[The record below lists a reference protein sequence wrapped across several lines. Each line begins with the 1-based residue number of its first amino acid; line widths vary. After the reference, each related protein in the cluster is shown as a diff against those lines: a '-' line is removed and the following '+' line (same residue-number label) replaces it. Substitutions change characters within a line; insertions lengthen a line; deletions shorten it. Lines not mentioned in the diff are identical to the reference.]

1 MTGVDSGPR
10 QRIGLTRTGRNQTTS
25 RIQGVDEKDWKLFRS
40 KFPDRQE
47 NYMDKL
53 NREYMEILSG
63 EGKASD
69 KFWAL
74 EERIRKDKRDAGVM
88 VEDMSRSNMLE
99 IIMELVREGAIGVE
113 ELGEF
118 SEEVREIVGRWVR

>member
-1 MTGVDSGPR
+1 M
-10 QRIGLTRTGRNQTTS
+10 S
-25 RIQGVDEKDWKLFRS
+25 RVQGVNERDWKLFRS
-40 KFPDRQE
+40 KLPGWQE
-47 NYMDKL
+47 NYMDRL
-53 NREYMEILSG
+53 NHEYMEILSG
-63 EGKASD
+63 EGNPSD

-88 VEDMSRSNMLE
+88 VEDMSRSNMLG

-118 SEEVREIVGRWVR
+118 SEEVREFVGRWVR

>member
-1 MTGVDSGPR
+1 M
-10 QRIGLTRTGRNQTTS
+10 S
-25 RIQGVDEKDWKLFRS
+25 RVQGVNERDWKLFRS
-40 KFPDRQE
+40 KLPGWQE
-47 NYMDKL
+47 NYMDRL
-53 NREYMEILSG
+53 NREYMEILGG

-74 EERIRKDKRDAGVM
+74 EERIRRDKRDAGV
-88 VEDMSRSNMLE
+88 VVRGVSRSNMLE

-118 SEEVREIVGRWVR
+118 SEELREIVGRWVR

>member
-1 MTGVDSGPR
+1 M
-10 QRIGLTRTGRNQTTS
+10 S
-25 RIQGVDEKDWKLFRS
+25 RVQGVNERDWKLFRS
-40 KFPDRQE
+40 KLPGWQE
-47 NYMDKL
+47 NYVDRL
-53 NREYMEILSG
+53 NREYMEILGG

-118 SEEVREIVGRWVR
+118 SEELREIVGRWVR

>member
-1 MTGVDSGPR
+1 M
-10 QRIGLTRTGRNQTTS
+10 S
-25 RIQGVDEKDWKLFRS
+25 RVQGVNERDWKLFRS
-40 KFPDRQE
+40 KLPGWQE
-47 NYMDKL
+47 NYMDRL

-69 KFWAL
+69 KFWKL
-74 EERIRKDKRDAGVM
+74 EERIRKEKRHAGVM
-88 VEDMSRSNMLE
+88 VEDMSRSNMLG

-118 SEEVREIVGRWVR
+118 SEEVRGIVGRWVR